1 MWAGSKGN
9 IMHLVRSLQFWSRP
23 QLYGTPQAFCLP
35 KHTQSHTI
43 SHKPQA
49 HGLTRLFCINAA
61 TPLAAS
67 HINSHHSH
75 SHFPSNNPRGHTTI
89 HTNSLTHFADL
100 IVHFYTCTHT
110 HLLFLSQC
118 TMHNWFCVCVFDIQ
132 YIHQFTKHTDPVSVF
147 SSLSLSWQTLMNV
160 KMSLNV

>member
-110 HLLFLSQC
+110 HTC
-118 TMHNWFCVCVFDIQ
+118 YFCPYVLCITGSVCVFLI
-132 YIHQFTKHTDPVSVF
+132 YSIFTSLLNTLTLCLYSL
-147 SSLSLSWQTLMNV
+147 LSLSIGRHWWMWRWV
-160 KMSLNV
+160 